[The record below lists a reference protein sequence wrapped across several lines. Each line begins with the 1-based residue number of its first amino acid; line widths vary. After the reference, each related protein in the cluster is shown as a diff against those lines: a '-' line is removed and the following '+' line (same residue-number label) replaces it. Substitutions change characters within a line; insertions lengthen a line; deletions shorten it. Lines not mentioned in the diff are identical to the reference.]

1 MFLSSRALVQAA
13 ADDTELLRMAL
24 MKIQLLENEKA
35 EAWGRHPSVPA
46 AKSGAPKT
54 STPGPEGPS
63 LNEENGDEPDET
75 NEKKDDPPIIHPDGQ
90 PVARLNETHIINLY
104 GDPFGISSSG

>member
-1 MFLSSRALVQAA
+1 
-13 ADDTELLRMAL
+13 MAL

-46 AKSGAPKT
+46 AKSGASKT
-54 STPGPEGPS
+54 GTPGPEGPS
-63 LNEENGDEPDET
+63 LNEEKSGDEPDET
-75 NEKKDDPPIIHPDGQ
+75 NEKKDDPPIVHPDGQ
-90 PVARLNETHIINLY
+90 PVARLNETHIIKLY